1 LEYTPRTGDN
11 DTTNTLLTET
21 RHNAAKGALILPD
34 IRAIPTAIP
43 RPPPIALTL
52 PHPNSNTILILHLT
66 GPGRCFPF
74 WQEVLACYV
83 TNTNAEDN
91 SGASKCQPILEDY
104 YECLHHK
111 KEVRHRFLLLTFS
124 ILSIGRHYSPRHA
137 SKLDVSHK
145 MIMRN
150 THAFLQAART
160 LALQA
165 AYRKAEAN
173 IKRDDAPSAG
183 EIRRLGVLDAPLEE
197 KNLKPSKWF
206 PHKEIN

>member
-1 LEYTPRTGDN
+1 MGGPPLKHRDNGFRIRNCWWPIPLLPLLARSPR
-11 DTTNTLLTET
+11 LLHDKHK
-21 RHNAAKGALILPD
+21 RRGRLRQSKM
-34 IRAIPTAIP
+34 
-43 RPPPIALTL
+43 RP
-52 PHPNSNTILILHLT
+52 
-66 GPGRCFPF
+66 
-74 WQEVLACYV
+74 V
-83 TNTNAEDN
+83 
-91 SGASKCQPILEDY
+91 LEDY

-111 KEVRHRFLLLTFS
+111 KE
-124 ILSIGRHYSPRHA
+124 
-137 SKLDVSHK
+137 
-145 MIMRN
+145 
-150 THAFLQAART
+150 AART

>member
-1 LEYTPRTGDN
+1 MP
-11 DTTNTLLTET
+11 
-21 RHNAAKGALILPD
+21 
-34 IRAIPTAIP
+34 
-43 RPPPIALTL
+43 
-52 PHPNSNTILILHLT
+52 
-66 GPGRCFPF
+66 
-74 WQEVLACYV
+74 V
-83 TNTNAEDN
+83 
-91 SGASKCQPILEDY
+91 LEDY

-111 KEVRHRFLLLTFS
+111 KEVCPTRPTAPPPLYPRYCFS
-124 ILSIGRHYSPRHA
+124 QPGSDAR
-137 SKLDVSHK
+137 
-145 MIMRN
+145 
-150 THAFLQAART
+150 QAART

>member
-1 LEYTPRTGDN
+1 
-11 DTTNTLLTET
+11 
-21 RHNAAKGALILPD
+21 
-34 IRAIPTAIP
+34 
-43 RPPPIALTL
+43 
-52 PHPNSNTILILHLT
+52 
-66 GPGRCFPF
+66 
-74 WQEVLACYV
+74 V
-83 TNTNAEDN
+83 
-91 SGASKCQPILEDY
+91 LEDY

-111 KEVRHRFLLLTFS
+111 KEVSQFQLQPTLLHHTTHLKSYRTTYQLT
-124 ILSIGRHYSPRHA
+124 P
-137 SKLDVSHK
+137 
-145 MIMRN
+145 
-150 THAFLQAART
+150 LQAART